1 LEFVWNLVL
10 GIYLEFGAW
19 NLVLGICLE
28 FGAWNLVLGICLEFG
43 AWCLG
48 FNLSYL
54 CTCLSLCFSLM
65 INTNYPDKPALITKD
80 QMVTY
85 RELFKK
91 IQNYARI
98 FSAKGYE
105 KIAIFSEN
113 RPEWIYSFFAAW
125 QNDAIVVPV
134 DFLSSAED
142 AAYILNDCRP
152 ELVFASRGVSKTW
165 DKLKGK
171 LEYSP
176 DIIYFEDITTD
187 DKPQEIFWKN
197 PGEIDK
203 TAVIIYTSGTTGS
216 PKGVMLSFK
225 NLAAN
230 IKAVTEDVKI
240 FNAERPVLML
250 LPLHHIFPLAGSMLA
265 PLSCGGCIVMSP
277 SMQSSDILETLKNNQ
292 VKIMIGVPRLYE
304 LLYKGIRAKIE
315 ARAIGRIFYRVVK
328 LSNSR
333 WLAKKIFKKV
343 HEGLGGH
350 LEIMIA
356 GGAALNKEAGKFF
369 ETLGFEVLEGY
380 GMTEAAPMITFPRP
394 GHAIIGTTGQA
405 LPGLTVEIRD
415 GEIVAKGPN
424 IMKGYYNR
432 PEETAEVLKDG
443 WLYTGDLGEID
454 DHGYLRITGRKKEI
468 IILPNGKNV
477 NPVELETKLEKNVP
491 GIKEAGVLL
500 YHDNLYAII
509 FPDYQ
514 MLSGEGVKDPEKYF
528 RDNIFPDFNRE
539 LTSYKRIMKFSLV
552 KEELPRTRLGK
563 IQRYKLEELIA
574 NKVKKVE
581 KPYAEAGSEEYL
593 AVKSFLESQVDM
605 TVSPDDHLEFDI
617 ALDSLGKLSL
627 IDFIEKTFG
636 VKIEEEN
643 LPKFPSVKSLVD
655 HIRINKR
662 WHHEDVTNWAAA
674 LKEKVHVKLPKTWP
688 TLAVIKNSAR
698 GFFSIYSRLKIEGRH
713 NLPEGPCIIA
723 PNHQSF
729 FDGLYIVATLKM
741 KTLKNS
747 YFYAKKKHVNN
758 WFLRFFANTNNVIV
772 MDVNK
777 DLKESIQK
785 LAEVLKKG
793 KNVVIFPEGTRTK
806 TGNMGEFK
814 KTFAILSKELN
825 IPVVPVAIDGAY
837 HAMHGKAI
845 FPIPFRQIRVSFAPP
860 VYPLNYSSDELTSL
874 VQERIN
880 NMISA

>member
-1 LEFVWNLVL
+1 
-10 GIYLEFGAW
+10 
-19 NLVLGICLE
+19 
-28 FGAWNLVLGICLEFG
+28 
-43 AWCLG
+43 
-48 FNLSYL
+48 
-54 CTCLSLCFSLM
+54 M
-65 INTNYPDKPALITKD
+65 INTNYPDKTALISKD
-80 QMVTY
+80 QTVTY
-85 RELFKK
+85 RELFHK

-98 FSAKGYE
+98 FSGKGYN

-113 RPEWIYSFFAAW
+113 RPEWIYAFFAVW
-125 QNDAIVVPV
+125 QNNAIVVPV

-152 ELVFASRGVSKTW
+152 ELILASRGVSNTW
-165 DKLKGK
+165 DKMTGK

-176 DIIYFEDITTD
+176 VIIYFEDIP
-187 DKPQEIFWKN
+187 KEENPGAVSWKN
-197 PGEIDK
+197 PDVTDK

-216 PKGVMLSFK
+216 PKGVMLTFR
-225 NLAAN
+225 NLSAN

-240 FNAERPVLML
+240 FNSERPVLML

-265 PLSCGGCIVMSP
+265 PLSSGGCIVMSP

-304 LLYKGIRAKIE
+304 LLYKGIRAKID
-315 ARAIGRIFYRVVK
+315 AKAIGKIFYRVVN
-328 LSNSR
+328 LSHSK

-350 LEIMIA
+350 LEIMVA

-369 ETLGFEVLEGY
+369 ETLGFEVMEGY

-394 GHAIIGTTGQA
+394 GKVIIGTTGQA
-405 LPGLTVEIRD
+405 LPGLTVEIRN

-454 DHGYLRITGRKKEI
+454 EKGYLRITGRKKEI
-468 IILPNGKNV
+468 IVLPNGKNV

-491 GIKEAGVLL
+491 GVKEAGVFLH
-500 YHDNLYAII
+500 HDNLYAII

-514 MLSGEGVKDPEKYF
+514 KLSGEGVTDPENYF
-528 RDNIFPDFNRE
+528 REKVIPDFNRE

-552 KEELPRTRLGK
+552 KQELPRTRLGK
-563 IQRYKLEELIA
+563 IQRYKLEELMEDKA
-574 NKVKKVE
+574 WKTE

-643 LPKFPSVKSLVD
+643 LPKFPSVRSLVD
-655 HIRINKR
+655 HIRNNKR
-662 WHHEDVTNWAAA
+662 WHHEDVTSWAAA

-698 GFFSIYSRLKIEGRH
+698 GFFSVYSRLKIDGRH

-758 WFLRFFANTNNVIV
+758 RFLEFVASTNNVIV
-772 MDVNK
+772 MDINK

-793 KNVVIFPEGTRTK
+793 KNIVIFPEGTRTK
-806 TGNMGEFK
+806 TGDLGEFK

-825 IPVVPVAIDGAY
+825 IPVVPVAITGAY
-837 HAMHGKAI
+837 PAMRGKAI
-845 FPIPFRQIRVSFAPP
+845 FPVPFRQIRVSFAPP
-860 VYPLNYSSDELTSL
+860 IYPLNYSSDELASL
-874 VQERIN
+874 VQDRIN
-880 NMISA
+880 NMLSA